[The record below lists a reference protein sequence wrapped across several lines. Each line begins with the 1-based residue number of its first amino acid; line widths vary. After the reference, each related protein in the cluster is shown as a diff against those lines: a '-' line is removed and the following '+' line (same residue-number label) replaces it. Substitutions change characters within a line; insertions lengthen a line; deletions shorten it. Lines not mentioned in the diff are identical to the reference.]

1 MQNFSENIHH
11 FRKIV
16 NFLLTTHNCG
26 CIVTTS
32 CSVCGVQK
40 FTENKRR
47 EENEMKKVLAMLLAA
62 MMVLSMAA
70 CTGTAP
76 AATEAPATTAA
87 AAEAPAGAVADTEAA
102 KTYTVGICQL
112 VQHPALD
119 AATQGFKDALTEAL
133 GDAVTFN
140 EQNAS
145 GEQTNCATI
154 INGFVSNKVDLILAN
169 ATAPL
174 QAAASA
180 TSEIPVLGTAVTD
193 YASALE
199 IDNWNGT
206 VGTNV
211 SGTSDLA
218 PLDQQA
224 AMLQELFPDA
234 RKVGLLYCSAE
245 SNSKYQVDVIKGYLE
260 DAGLTCAEYAFTDTN
275 DVASVTQKAC
285 DDSDVI
291 YIPTDNTAASNPEA
305 IANIVLP
312 AKVPVIAGEEGICSG
327 CGVAT
332 LSISYYDLGHATG
345 EMAAKILTGEADV
358 STMPV
363 QYAPQVT
370 KKYQKANCEALGI
383 TVPDDYVAIEE

>member
-1 MQNFSENIHH
+1 
-11 FRKIV
+11 
-16 NFLLTTHNCG
+16 
-26 CIVTTS
+26 
-32 CSVCGVQK
+32 
-40 FTENKRR
+40 
-47 EENEMKKVLAMLLAA
+47 MKKALALVLAALLL
-62 MMVLSMAA
+62 VSMAA

-76 AATEAPATTAA
+76 AATTAATTAA
-87 AAEAPAGAVADTEAA
+87 AAETTAAAETEATKA
-102 KTYTVGICQL
+102 SAETESGKTYTVGICQL

-133 GDAVTFN
+133 GDAVSFN

-145 GEQTNCATI
+145 GESVNCATI
-154 INGFVSNKVDLILAN
+154 VNGLVASQVDLILAN

-180 TSEIPVLGTAVTD
+180 TADIPVLGTAVTD

-199 IDNWNGT
+199 IDNWTGT
-206 VGTNV
+206 VGGNI

-234 RKVGLLYCSAE
+234 KTVGLLYCSAE
-245 SNSKYQVDVIKGYLE
+245 SNSKYQVDMIRGYLE
-260 DAGLTCAEYAFTDTN
+260 QAGLTCEEYAFTDTN

-285 DDSDVI
+285 DSSDVI
-291 YIPTDNTAASNPEA
+291 YIPTDNTAASNTEA
-305 IANIVLP
+305 IANVVLP
-312 AKVPVIAGEEGICSG
+312 AGVPVIAGEEGICQG

-332 LSISYYDLGHATG
+332 LSISYYDLGYATG
-345 EMAAKILTGEADV
+345 KMAVKILTGEADI

-363 QYAPQVT
+363 EYAPQVT
-370 KKYQKANCEALGI
+370 KKYNAANCETLGV
-383 TVPDDYVAIEE
+383 TVPDDYVAIEG